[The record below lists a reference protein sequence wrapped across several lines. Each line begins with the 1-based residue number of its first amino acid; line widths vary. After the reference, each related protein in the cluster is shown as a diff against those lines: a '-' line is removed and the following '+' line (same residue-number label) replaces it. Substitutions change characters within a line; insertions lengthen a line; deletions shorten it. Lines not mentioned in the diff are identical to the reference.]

1 MKGIRCLNCDHM
13 VYEKF
18 CPNCGQKG
26 DTKRIDWH
34 FLFHDIPHSIL
45 HLDKGFLYTSKKLF
59 LNPGAAV
66 REFLDGK
73 RVRHFRPLAYVII
86 LGIVMTLGVKT
97 DGIEPGAVTMD
108 AQMEEEDFQVS
119 GETITYVLGKYYAFL
134 VIACIPIYAFISWVL
149 NRKERNFVEI
159 FTGFLFIFGH
169 TTWFG
174 LGLIL
179 IRLVDNEIL
188 EKYWSRALV
197 GGYFYLLDVGIDFH
211 VYSIPIVETSAQCYY
226 NFFTRF
232 YYRRICAVDGAFL
245 LRSNGRS
252 LKGYT

>member
-45 HLDKGFLYTSKKLF
+45 HLDKGFLYTAKKLF
-59 LNPGAAV
+59 LNPGAAA

-73 RVRHFRPLAYVII
+73 RIRHFRPLAYVII
-86 LGIVMTLGVKT
+86 LSIVMTLGVKT
-97 DGIEPGAVTMD
+97 DGIEPGAAPID
-108 AQMEEEDFQVS
+108 SGMEDEDFQVS
-119 GETITYVLGKYYAFL
+119 GETITYALGKYYAFL
-134 VIACIPIYAFISWVL
+134 VIACIPIYAFIAWLL

-174 LGLIL
+174 LGLII

-188 EKYWSRALV
+188 ENIGAALWL
-197 GGYFYLLDVGIDFH
+197 GGIFI
-211 VYSIPIVETSAQCYY
+211 YSMWGLISM
-226 NFFTRF
+226 FTRF
-232 YYRRICAVDGAFL
+232 PLWRRVVNATLTFVLGFIIAGFTLLLALFYYGQWADQ
-245 LRSNGRS
+245 
-252 LKGYT
+252 